1 VERRGKVLL
10 ADSRE
15 MYQQK
20 LQNAGVLGSAIEET
34 LRLLGKE

>member
-1 VERRGKVLL
+1 
-10 ADSRE
+10 